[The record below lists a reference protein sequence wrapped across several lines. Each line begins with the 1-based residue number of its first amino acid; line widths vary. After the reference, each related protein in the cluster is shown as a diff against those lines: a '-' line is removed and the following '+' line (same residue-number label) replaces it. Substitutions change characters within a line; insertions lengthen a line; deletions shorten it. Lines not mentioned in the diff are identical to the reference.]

1 MGSKQSV
8 SDPTLQRFF
17 QKIVLGTKNYQK
29 KFHFGTVLALMSGFG
44 WHLKGFLGLSR
55 HEEH

>member
-8 SDPTLQRFF
+8 SDPPLLCFF
-17 QKIVLGTKNYQK
+17 QKTVLDTKNYQK
-29 KFHFGTVLALMSGFG
+29 KFHFGTVLASMSGFG
-44 WHLKGFLGLSR
+44 WHLKCFLGLSG